1 MCYRKTMSIIVIA
14 TLATVLSA
22 SGTDAAKGKK
32 KGGAQDPQA
41 ITDAVLQAD
50 LMSYADRYASIA
62 AQTIDDVQRLEPPPN
77 VRRMVLGDLIF
88 SAAAAFTIAADADPQ
103 VALLDMVVMATLGRM
118 IFEDHWLPEY
128 GGYVEPVV
136 EAMTELEHEAW
147 QITDPILTT
156 TQKTEL
162 LERIEAFRIAYPG
175 LTTFSHLRFDDFPS
189 KRASS
194 SLKATSGGGIFKT
207 VRRITDQVEQTRMLA
222 ERGMYLSTRLPLLG
236 GGFADIWLTRLSF
249 NPAVEDVLGDVSTF
263 AETSERLVI
272 VAEQLPERITT
283 ERTETILQLADEF
296 AAERKETVD
305 HVFVNIAKE
314 RQMIVD
320 QLVAEEQRLT
330 GVLAELRTTIEAG
343 NQLTLSVD
351 ALAERL
357 DLGGEATTETYS
369 EPVRPFDIE
378 DYRQTL
384 LQATAAIHDLNE
396 LVGSTHRLVDSD
408 GAGRLVPQVTAA
420 IEDVDTISKGLI
432 DRIFY
437 RALLFLALALLGF
450 VAARFAYRWLEV
462 RFFGLTAQGL
472 DAG

>member
-14 TLATVLSA
+14 ILATVLSA
-22 SGTDAAKGKK
+22 SGADAAKGKK

-62 AQTIDDVQRLEPPPN
+62 AQAIDDVERLEPPPN
-77 VRRMVLGDLIF
+77 VRRMVLGDLVF
-88 SAAAAFTIAADADPQ
+88 SAAAAFTIAADTDPQ
-103 VALLDMVVMATLGRM
+103 VALLDMVVIATLGRM

-136 EAMTELEHEAW
+136 VAMTELEHEAW
-147 QITDPILTT
+147 QITDPILTA

-162 LERIEAFRIAYPG
+162 LERIEAFHTANPE
-175 LTTFSHLRFDDFPS
+175 LTTFSHLRFADFPS

-194 SLKATSGGGIFKT
+194 SLKATSGGGMFKS
-207 VRRITDQVEQTRMLA
+207 VRRMTDQVEQTRMLA
-222 ERGMYLSTRLPLLG
+222 ERAMYLSTRLPLLG
-236 GGFADIWLTRLSF
+236 GGFADIWLSRLSF
-249 NPAVEDVLGDVSTF
+249 NPAVEDVLGEIHTFVDVSERLTNA
-263 AETSERLVI
+263 AEDLPQQITSER
-272 VAEQLPERITT
+272 T
-283 ERTETILQLADEF
+283 EAILQLAHEF

-305 HVFVNIAKE
+305 QVFVNIAKE
-314 RQMIVD
+314 RQLIVD

-343 NQLTLSVD
+343 NELTLSVD

-357 DLGGEATTETYS
+357 DLGAEEPPGESTES
-369 EPVRPFDIE
+369 AKPFDIE

-384 LQATAAIHDLNE
+384 IQATTAIQDLDK

-408 GAGRLVPQVTAA
+408 GADKLIPQVATA
-420 IEDVDTISKGLI
+420 IDDVGTMGEAMI
-432 DRIFY
+432 DRVFA
-437 RALLFLALALLGF
+437 RAVVFLILALVGF
-450 VAARFAYRWLEV
+450 IAARFAYRWLET
-462 RFFGLTAQGL
+462 RFFGAP
-472 DAG
+472 A

>member
-1 MCYRKTMSIIVIA
+1 MCYRKPVLIIVIA
-14 TLATVLSA
+14 VLATVLPTSVA
-22 SGTDAAKGKK
+22 DAAKGKGK
-32 KGGAQDPQA
+32 KGTQDPQA
-41 ITDAVLQAD
+41 ITDAGLQAE

-62 AQTIDDVQRLEPPPN
+62 AQAIDDVERLEPPPN
-77 VRRMVLGDLIF
+77 MRRMIMGDLVF
-88 SAAAAFTIAADADPQ
+88 SAAAAFTIAADANPQ
-103 VALLDMVVMATLGRM
+103 IALLDMVVMATLGRM

-136 EAMTELEHEAW
+136 VAMTKLEDQAW
-147 QITDPILTT
+147 QIADPILTT

-162 LERIEAFRIAYPG
+162 LERIEAFHIANPE
-175 LTTFSHLRFDDFPS
+175 LTSFSHLRFADFPS

-194 SLKATSGGGIFKT
+194 SLKATSGGGIFKS

-236 GGFADIWLTRLSF
+236 GGFADIWLSRLSF

-263 AETSERLVI
+263 AEVSGRLAA
-272 VAEQLPERITT
+272 VAEQLPEQITA
-283 ERTETILQLADEF
+283 ERKETILQLADEF

-314 RQMIVD
+314 RQLILD
-320 QLVAEEQRLT
+320 QLVTEEQRLT

-357 DLGGEATTETYS
+357 DLGADSDGPVDGVPA
-369 EPVRPFDIE
+369 EPAKPFDIE

-384 LQATAAIHDLNE
+384 IQATAAIHDLND
-396 LVGSTHRLVDSD
+396 LVGSTHQLIDSD
-408 GAGRLVPQVTAA
+408 GAERLIPQVATA
-420 IEDVDTISKGLI
+420 IDDVESLGQNLI
-432 DRIFY
+432 DRAFQ
-437 RALLFLALALLGF
+437 RALVFLLIALVAF
-450 VAARFAYRWLEV
+450 VAARLAYRWFEL
-462 RFFGLTAQGL
+462 RFFGAP
-472 DAG
+472 A

>member
-1 MCYRKTMSIIVIA
+1 VLLAVMSGSI
-14 TLATVLSA
+14 TF
-22 SGTDAAKGKK
+22 AAKGKGK
-32 KGGAQDPQA
+32 RGAPEPQA

-62 AQTIDDVQRLEPPPN
+62 AQALDDFERLEPPPD
-77 VRRMVLGDLIF
+77 VRRMVMGDLVF
-88 SAAAAFTIAADADPQ
+88 STAAAFTIAADADPQ

-118 IFEDHWLPEY
+118 IFEDYWLPKY

-136 EAMTELEHEAW
+136 IAMTKLEDQAW
-147 QITDPILTT
+147 QIADPILDT

-162 LERIEAFRIAYPG
+162 LERIEAFHITNPE

-189 KRASS
+189 KRDSS
-194 SLKATSGGGIFKT
+194 SLKATSGGGMFKT
-207 VRRITDQVEQTRMLA
+207 VRRISDQVEQTRMLA
-222 ERGMYLSTRLPLLG
+222 ERGIYLSTRLPLLG
-236 GGFADIWLTRLSF
+236 GGFADIWLSRLSF
-249 NPAVEDVLGDVSTF
+249 NPAVEDVLDDVSNF
-263 AETSERLVI
+263 AEVSERLAV
-272 VAEQLPERITT
+272 VAEQLPEQITE
-283 ERTETILQLADEF
+283 ERTKTILQLADEF

-330 GVLAELRTTIEAG
+330 GVLADLRTTIEAG
-343 NQLTLSVD
+343 NELTLSVD

-357 DLGGEATTETYS
+357 DLGAEEEGQAGEPA
-369 EPVRPFDIE
+369 EPAKPFDIE

-384 LQATAAIHDLNE
+384 IQATTTIQDLDK

-408 GAGRLVPQVTAA
+408 GAERLVPEVTAA
-420 IEDVDTISKGLI
+420 IDDVGSMGQEMI

-437 RALLFLALALLGF
+437 RAVVFLVLALVGF
-450 VAARFAYRWLEV
+450 IAARLAYRWLET
-462 RFFGLTAQGL
+462 RFFGAS
-472 DAG
+472 A

>member
-1 MCYRKTMSIIVIA
+1 MCYRKPVLIIVIA
-14 TLATVLSA
+14 VLATVLPTSVA
-22 SGTDAAKGKK
+22 DAAKGKGK
-32 KGGAQDPQA
+32 KGTQDPQA
-41 ITDAVLQAD
+41 ITDAGLQAE

-62 AQTIDDVQRLEPPPN
+62 AQAIDDVERLEPPPN
-77 VRRMVLGDLIF
+77 MRRMIMGDLVF
-88 SAAAAFTIAADADPQ
+88 SAAAAFTIAADANPQ
-103 VALLDMVVMATLGRM
+103 IALLDMVVMATLGRM

-136 EAMTELEHEAW
+136 VAMTKLEDQAW
-147 QITDPILTT
+147 QIADPILTT

-162 LERIEAFRIAYPG
+162 LERIEAFHIANPE
-175 LTTFSHLRFDDFPS
+175 LTSFSHLRFADFPS

-194 SLKATSGGGIFKT
+194 SLKATSGGGIFKS

-236 GGFADIWLTRLSF
+236 GGFADIWLSRLSF

-263 AETSERLVI
+263 AEVSGRLAA
-272 VAEQLPERITT
+272 VAEQLPE
-283 ERTETILQLADEF
+283 QF

-314 RQMIVD
+314 RQLILD
-320 QLVAEEQRLT
+320 QLVTEEQRLT

-357 DLGGEATTETYS
+357 DLGADSDGPVDGVPA
-369 EPVRPFDIE
+369 EPAKPFDIE

-384 LQATAAIHDLNE
+384 IQATAAIHDLND
-396 LVGSTHRLVDSD
+396 LVGSTHQLIDSD
-408 GAGRLVPQVTAA
+408 GAERLIPQVATA
-420 IEDVDTISKGLI
+420 IDDVESLGQNLI
-432 DRIFY
+432 DRAFQ
-437 RALLFLALALLGF
+437 RALVFLLIALVAF
-450 VAARFAYRWLEV
+450 VAARLAYRWFEL
-462 RFFGLTAQGL
+462 RFFGAP
-472 DAG
+472 A

>member
-14 TLATVLSA
+14 TLVTVLSA
-22 SGTDAAKGKK
+22 SGADAAKGKK

-50 LMSYADRYASIA
+50 LMSYADRYASIT
-62 AQTIDDVQRLEPPPN
+62 AQALDDFERLEPPPD
-77 VRRMVLGDLIF
+77 VRRMVMGDLVF

-128 GGYVEPVV
+128 GGDVEPVV
-136 EAMTELEHEAW
+136 IAMTELEDQAW
-147 QITDPILTT
+147 QIADPILTT

-162 LERIEAFRIAYPG
+162 LERIEAFHTANPE

-194 SLKATSGGGIFKT
+194 SLKATSSGGIFKS
-207 VRRITDQVEQTRMLA
+207 VGRMSDQVEQTRMLA
-222 ERGMYLSTRLPLLG
+222 ERAMYLSTRLPLLG
-236 GGFADIWLTRLSF
+236 GGFADIWLSRLSF
-249 NPAVEDVLGDVSTF
+249 NPAVEDVLGEIHTFVDV
-263 AETSERLVI
+263 SERLTNA
-272 VAEQLPERITT
+272 AEDLPQQITT
-283 ERTETILQLADEF
+283 ERTEAILQLAHEF

-305 HVFVNIAKE
+305 QVFVNIAKE
-314 RQMIVD
+314 RQMIFD

-343 NQLTLSVD
+343 NELTLSVD

-357 DLGGEATTETYS
+357 DLGGEEPPGESTES
-369 EPVRPFDIE
+369 AKPFDIE

-384 LQATAAIHDLNE
+384 IQATTAIQDLDK
-396 LVGSTHRLVDSD
+396 LVGSTHQLIDSD
-408 GAGRLVPQVTAA
+408 GAERLVPQVATA
-420 IEDVDTISKGLI
+420 IDDVGTMGEAMI
-432 DRIFY
+432 DRVFA
-437 RALLFLALALLGF
+437 RAILFLILALIGF
-450 VAARFAYRWLEV
+450 VAARLAYRWFERRL
-462 RFFGLTAQGL
+462 FGVPA
-472 DAG
+472 

>member
-1 MCYRKTMSIIVIA
+1 MCNRKTLSIIVIA

-22 SGTDAAKGKK
+22 SGADAAKGKK
-32 KGGAQDPQA
+32 KGGAHDPQA

-62 AQTIDDVQRLEPPPN
+62 AQAIDDVERLEPPPN
-77 VRRMVLGDLIF
+77 VRRMVLGDLVF
-88 SAAAAFTIAADADPQ
+88 SAAAAFTIAADADPP

-136 EAMTELEHEAW
+136 VAMTELEHEAW
-147 QITDPILTT
+147 QITDPILTA

-162 LERIEAFRIAYPG
+162 LERIEAFHIAYPG
-175 LTTFSHLRFDDFPS
+175 LTTFSHLRFADFPS

-194 SLKATSGGGIFKT
+194 SLKATSGGGIFKS

-222 ERGMYLSTRLPLLG
+222 ERGLYLSTRLPLLG
-236 GGFADIWLTRLSF
+236 GGFADIWLSRLSS
-249 NPAVEDVLGDVSTF
+249 NPAVDGVIEDIDTF
-263 AETSERLVI
+263 AEVSERLAAA
-272 VAEQLPERITT
+272 AEQLPQQIST
-283 ERTETILQLADEF
+283 ERTEAILQLASEF

-343 NQLTLSVD
+343 NELTLSVD

-357 DLGGEATTETYS
+357 DLGAEEPPGESTES
-369 EPVRPFDIE
+369 AKPFDIE

-384 LQATAAIHDLNE
+384 IQATTAIQDLDK

-408 GAGRLVPQVTAA
+408 GADKLIPQVATA
-420 IEDVDTISKGLI
+420 IDDVGTMGEAMI
-432 DRIFY
+432 DRVFA
-437 RALLFLALALLGF
+437 RAIVFLILALVGF
-450 VAARFAYRWLEV
+450 IAARLAYRWLE
-462 RFFGLTAQGL
+462 RRYFGAP
-472 DAG
+472 A